1 MNGVVVEGERL
12 ITLQWVPKMGTNWIS
27 RYKKIVKEFCRTVDA
42 DTRGMTGRRCEVKKR
57 FFKWFLDGRN
67 YSTFYLYTGGN
78 VTVESRKLMMEERE
92 AEALL
97 N

>member
-1 MNGVVVEGERL
+1 MKDLLHYTG
-12 ITLQWVPKMGTNWIS
+12 LQKWGQIGYC
-27 RYKKIVKEFCRTVDA
+27 RYKKMLKEFCRTVDA

-67 YSTFYLYTGGN
+67 YSSFYLYTCGN
-78 VTVESRKLMMEERE
+78 VTVESRKLMMKERE